1 MLHVI
6 SQSPGFAPSLLKH
19 CLAVCSA
26 QDKILLIEN
35 GVFCALFG
43 TNGVDQLTPWCEA
56 KQVFLLLP
64 HAVERGI
71 VSRLLPNLVCIDF
84 AGWVDLVAAHYP
96 IMRW

>member
-1 MLHVI
+1 MLHI
-6 SQSPGFAPSLLKH
+6 IDQSPWGAANVTR

-35 GVFCALFG
+35 GVFCGLSG
-43 TNGVDQLTPWCEA
+43 TPSAQQLTLWCET

-71 VSRLLPNLVCIDF
+71 ASRLLPNLVCIDF
-84 AGWVDLVAAHYP
+84 AGWVGLVELHYP